1 MLEVQSSAGA
11 QSKSYWL
18 YSSSMHAIQQYVHSS
33 TTTNSSPTL
42 FKPLLRPGFFST
54 ETMEWQK
61 HKETPFTTTIK
72 IKKWL
77 CKRVVISCHR
87 FICDMKLIAR
97 SKMEEEKKPSERHSH
112 EEGLLAGFPL
122 QHPQWNSTVNGTPI
136 TSNKDGLKLP
146 CCQAHIRTIT
156 VCHVESCHHPA
167 GYTKAPNPSACAQL
181 LSTWGCKALLNI
193 RWSMRTNGDI
203 TVNLELQGVTE
214 YIWWSMRTVGD
225 LAHLCGSTS
234 PEEAWDKSRP
244 HTHTQSISVQCE
256 NDGTPQNRTSPAT
269 TTTTSAISVK
279 ASTVATPP
287 WAVLS
292 EVAPTAIWTRTRFLC
307 EFHTEIKK

>member
-1 MLEVQSSAGA
+1 
-11 QSKSYWL
+11 
-18 YSSSMHAIQQYVHSS
+18 
-33 TTTNSSPTL
+33 
-42 FKPLLRPGFFST
+42 
-54 ETMEWQK
+54 
-61 HKETPFTTTIK
+61 
-72 IKKWL
+72 
-77 CKRVVISCHR
+77 
-87 FICDMKLIAR
+87 
-97 SKMEEEKKPSERHSH
+97 MEEEKKPSERHSH

-214 YIWWSMRTVGD
+214 YILWSMRTVGD

-234 PEEAWDKSRP
+234 PEEAWDKSWP
-244 HTHTQSISVQCE
+244 HTHTHKVSLY
-256 NDGTPQNRTSPAT
+256 
-269 TTTTSAISVK
+269 SVK
-279 ASTVATPP
+279 MMVHHKIVPRQPP
-287 WAVLS
+287 PPPPRRSLS
-292 EVAPTAIWTRTRFLC
+292 KPPR
-307 EFHTEIKK
+307 